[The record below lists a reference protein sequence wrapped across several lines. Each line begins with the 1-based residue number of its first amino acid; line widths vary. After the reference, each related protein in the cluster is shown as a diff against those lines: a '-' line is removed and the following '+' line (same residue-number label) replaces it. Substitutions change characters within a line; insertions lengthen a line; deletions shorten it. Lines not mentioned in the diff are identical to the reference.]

1 MDKYNKDYL
10 KLKNKYKNL
19 KNENAK
25 NGEKHTEKPI
35 DKLIDKLIDKPID
48 KQIDKPIDKPEKAD
62 KPIVDPKSKD
72 WDFIDKILYI
82 NLEDRKDRRKEIEE
96 ELKFIPKNKIMR
108 FNAIKNNIGHIGCS
122 MSHLA
127 CLDIA
132 IKNDWNNIMI
142 LEDDA
147 SFSNYKDG
155 IKILKELLNNDW
167 DVITLGNVGVNYDKD
182 TYKLNSAQTT
192 TGYIVN
198 NHYFKVLRKNFKD
211 GLKKLEETFDYPNY
225 CIDQYWKILQKKDN
239 WYIVVPSL
247 VIQRSGFSSIC
258 NQHVDYTGY
267 FN

>member
-1 MDKYNKDYL
+1 MDKYSKDYL

-19 KNENAK
+19 KNEDTK
-25 NGEKHTEKPI
+25 NGEKNTEKSI
-35 DKLIDKLIDKPID
+35 DKHVIDIR
-48 KQIDKPIDKPEKAD
+48 
-62 KPIVDPKSKD
+62 SKD
-72 WDFIDKILYI
+72 WDFVDKILYI

-96 ELKFIPKNKIMR
+96 ELKFISNDKIMR
-108 FNAIKNNIGHIGCS
+108 FNAIKHQHGYIGCV
-122 MSHLA
+122 MSHIA
-127 CLDIA
+127 CLDYA
-132 IKNDWNNIMI
+132 IKNDLNNIMI

-155 IKILKELLNNDW
+155 IKILKELLNKDW
-167 DVITLGNVGVNYDKD
+167 DVITLGNVGVDYDKE

-198 NHYFKVLRKNFKD
+198 NHYFKILRKNFMD
-211 GLKKLEETFDYPNY
+211 GMKKAEETHDWPNY
-225 CIDQYWKILQKKDN
+225 ALDQYWKKLQKKDN

-247 VIQRSGFSSIC
+247 VIQRPSFSSIC